1 MLPIANRR
9 LQEAVRITTS
19 AAFTERQGFQRTSL
33 DWQFPMSEIPGADSV
48 PQLERVLL
56 SLLPNRQQFAALQRH
71 TRMSVMTLCSANPM
85 GPDSDTDVEKAKVF
99 YSHNFLLPWSQTLLH
114 VLGAER
120 CSAGQTKVP
129 RPLLFEFIQ
138 SCCVDP
144 AVERCAV
151 NWLQQALVHVDSVQ
165 PDCLA
170 ALHVLLPGLEWIVRL
185 LLRPA
190 PLGGRRSSCPPD
202 RAGGRVVDLPTMLK
216 DWQSRSAVRGA
227 PEFFVE
233 HLQLLLVDE
242 RGTQLRGRVE
252 HGLLSADHSD
262 DHTINKWILSFFSV
276 LHAYLLCCVLLRD
289 SSVAQVV
296 PGVRAGHVSSSRSD
310 GHPGL
315 APDRTAGDDE
325 VCVSAF
331 CWESVLS
338 LGLQSAADT
347 CMVVPICAELY
358 GSSCM
363 PPL

>member
-1 MLPIANRR
+1 MDDVLVPLAPLLLNEAQDQLVVTLAHYGLLVNRAASAQLSQFNVSGESELYRTCCRVLACPSVEAILRDQMASLLRLCLGDDVLGRFSARWTTGARSATAHSERVVTLIRQLRFLCWQFDFLSDVLPIANRR

-227 PEFFVE
+227 PEW
-233 HLQLLLVDE
+233 
-242 RGTQLRGRVE
+242 
-252 HGLLSADHSD
+252 S
-262 DHTINKWILSFFSV
+262 ICSFF
-276 LHAYLLCCVLLRD
+276 
-289 SSVAQVV
+289 
-296 PGVRAGHVSSSRSD
+296 
-310 GHPGL
+310 
-315 APDRTAGDDE
+315 
-325 VCVSAF
+325 
-331 CWESVLS
+331 
-338 LGLQSAADT
+338 
-347 CMVVPICAELY
+347 
-358 GSSCM
+358 
-363 PPL
+363 